1 MASNPAKKRQR
12 PPAAPPSEAPAVP
25 LHALLEGLPDAFF
38 LLDAEWRFLYIS
50 PRMAELL
57 EGRATTGDD
66 LRRACPALLDLR
78 RHLRFEEPATGQPVV
93 RFEHGWPE
101 RDLCFDIRVRAV
113 EGGLLVHCRDITGE
127 RRAREELRRTS
138 EIFRSIL
145 EGTTDAIYTK
155 DLKGR
160 YTLIN
165 SAGAKAVGYTVESL
179 VGKTDQELFAPEVA
193 KANAA
198 NDREVFAFGRT
209 VTYEDA
215 QPGVEGPRV
224 WLSTKGVLR
233 DSEGKVCGL
242 FGISRDITQRK
253 WAEEESRKHSEFQE
267 QLMGIVSHD
276 IRSPLGAIM
285 NWSRVLAESATPE
298 EAKQTSKRIA
308 TAAVRIERLTRLLLD
323 FTRTRLVGGV
333 AIEPRPMDLKDLA
346 AKVAHE
352 FRVAFPQRVVEVDPK
367 GNTAGTWDPDRLGQ
381 VASNLV
387 ENALKYSP
395 AETPV
400 TLSVRGVRNKV
411 VLEVRNAG
419 RPIPDN
425 LIPHLFEPFRR
436 GPTTARTLKMSYG
449 LGLFIVREIVQA
461 HGGTIEVSSRE
472 EDGTTFTVTLPR
484 RSLPT
489 KPQGPTHGPPG
500 TPQSR

>member
-1 MASNPAKKRQR
+1 MAPTSAKKRQR

-38 LLDAEWRFLYIS
+38 MLDAGWHFLCIS
-50 PRMAELL
+50 PRMTELL
-57 EGRATTGDD
+57 AGCGGPGDD
-66 LRRACPALLDLR
+66 LRRACPTLLELR
-78 RHLRFEEPATGQPVV
+78 RHLRFDIPATEQALA
-93 RFEHGWPE
+93 RFEHGWPD
-101 RDLCFDIRVRAV
+101 RDLCFDVRVRPV
-113 EGGLLVHCRDITGE
+113 DGGLLVHCRDITGE

-145 EGTTDAIYTK
+145 EGTTDAVYTK
-155 DLKGR
+155 DLQGR
-160 YTLIN
+160 YQLIN
-165 SAGAKAVGYTVESL
+165 SAGAKAVGYAAEAMI
-179 VGKTDQELFAPEVA
+179 GKTDAELFAPEVA
-193 KANAA
+193 RANMA

-215 QPGVEGPRV
+215 QPGAEGPRV

-233 DSEGKVCGL
+233 DPEGKVSGL

-253 WAEEESRKHSEFQE
+253 WAEEEARRHAEFQE

-333 AIEPRPMDLKDLA
+333 AIEPRSMDLKDLA

-352 FRVAFPQRVVEVDPK
+352 FRVAYPQRLVEVEHK
-367 GNTAGTWDPDRLGQ
+367 GNTQGTWDPDRMGQ

-400 TLSVRGVRNKV
+400 RLAVRGVRNKV

-425 LIPHLFEPFRR
+425 LLPHLFEPFRR
-436 GPTTARTLKMSYG
+436 GPQTARTLKMSYG
-449 LGLFIVREIVQA
+449 LGLYIVREIVHA
-461 HGGTIEVSSRE
+461 HGGTIEVTSS
-472 EDGTTFTVTLPR
+472 EDEGTAFTVTLPR
-484 RSLPT
+484 RSMPT
-489 KPQGPTHGPPG
+489 KPNGPQRPP
-500 TPQSR
+500 P

>member
-1 MASNPAKKRQR
+1 MAPTPAKKRSR
-12 PPAAPPSEAPAVP
+12 SPAAPSPEAPAVP

-38 LLDAEWRFLYIS
+38 LLDAQWRFLYVS
-50 PRMAELL
+50 PRMTELL
-57 EGRATTGDD
+57 GGCGGPGDD
-66 LRRACPALLDLR
+66 IRRACPTLLELR
-78 RHLRFEEPATGQPVV
+78 RHLSFDQSATEQAAV
-93 RFEHGWPE
+93 RFEHGWPD
-101 RDLCFDIRVRAV
+101 RDLCFDVRVRTV

-145 EGTTDAIYTK
+145 EGTTDAVYTK
-155 DLKGR
+155 DLEGR
-160 YTLIN
+160 YQMIN
-165 SAGAKAVGYTVESL
+165 PAGAKAVGYSVEAMI
-179 VGKTDQELFAPEVA
+179 GRTDQDLFSPEVA
-193 KANAA
+193 RANAA

-215 QPGVEGPRV
+215 QPGAEGPRV
-224 WLSTKGVLR
+224 WLSTKGVLK
-233 DSEGKVCGL
+233 DPEGKVFGL

-253 WAEEESRKHSEFQE
+253 WAEEEARRHAEFQE

-285 NWSRVLAESATPE
+285 NWSRVLAESGTAE
-298 EAKQTSKRIA
+298 EAKHTSKRIA

-352 FRVAFPQRVVEVDPK
+352 FRVAFPQRVVEVDAK
-367 GNTAGTWDPDRLGQ
+367 NNTQGTWDPDRLAQ

-395 AETPV
+395 PEAPV
-400 TLSVRGVRNKV
+400 HLSVRSVRNKV
-411 VLEVRNAG
+411 VMEVRNAG

-425 LIPHLFEPFRR
+425 LLPHIFEPFRR
-436 GPTTARTLKMSYG
+436 GPQTTRTLKMSYG
-449 LGLFIVREIVQA
+449 LGLYIVREIVHA
-461 HGGTIEVSSRE
+461 HGGTIEVTSSE
-472 EDGTTFTVTLPR
+472 LEGTTFTVTLPR
-484 RSLPT
+484 RSQPT
-489 KPQGPTHGPPG
+489 KPNGPAGGPQGP
-500 TPQSR
+500 QL

>member
-1 MASNPAKKRQR
+1 MAPTSAKKRQR
-12 PPAAPPSEAPAVP
+12 TPAAPPPEASAVP

-38 LLDAEWRFLYIS
+38 MVDASWRFTYVS

-57 EGRATTGDD
+57 AGCGGPGDD
-66 LRRACPALLDLR
+66 LRRACPHLLELR
-78 RHLRFEEPATGQPVV
+78 RHLRFEEPATQQEAV

-101 RDLCFDIRVRAV
+101 RELCFDVRVRGV

-127 RRAREELRRTS
+127 RRARDELRRTS
-138 EIFRSIL
+138 EIFRAIL
-145 EGTTDAIYTK
+145 EGTTDAVYTK
-155 DLKGR
+155 DLEGR
-160 YTLIN
+160 YQMMN
-165 SAGAKAVGYTVESL
+165 PAGARAVGLTVEDV
-179 VGKTDQELFAPEVA
+179 VGHTDHELFPAEVA
-193 KANAA
+193 RLNAA
-198 NDREVFAFGRT
+198 NDREVLAFGRT

-215 QPGVEGPRV
+215 QPGAEGPRV
-224 WLSTKGVLR
+224 WLSTKGVLK
-233 DSEGKVCGL
+233 DPEGKVFGL
-242 FGISRDITQRK
+242 FGISRDISQRK
-253 WAEEESRKHSEFQE
+253 WAEEEARRHAEFQE

-285 NWSRVLAESATPE
+285 NWSRVLAESGTAE
-298 EAKQTSKRIA
+298 EAQHTSKRIA

-333 AIEPRPMDLKDLA
+333 AIEPRGMDLKDLA

-352 FRVAFPQRVVEVDPK
+352 FGVAFPQRAVEVEHK
-367 GNTAGTWDPDRLGQ
+367 GNTAGMWDPDRLAQ

-400 TLSVRGVRNKV
+400 RLAVRGVRNKV

-425 LIPHLFEPFRR
+425 LLPHLFEPFRR
-436 GPTTARTLKMSYG
+436 GPQTARTLKMSYG
-449 LGLFIVREIVQA
+449 LGLYIVREIVQA
-461 HGGTIEVSSRE
+461 HGGTIEVTSSE
-472 EDGTTFTVTLPR
+472 EEGTTFTVTLPR
-484 RSLPT
+484 RSEPT
-489 KPQGPTHGPPG
+489 KPNGPPQGPRP
-500 TPQSR
+500 